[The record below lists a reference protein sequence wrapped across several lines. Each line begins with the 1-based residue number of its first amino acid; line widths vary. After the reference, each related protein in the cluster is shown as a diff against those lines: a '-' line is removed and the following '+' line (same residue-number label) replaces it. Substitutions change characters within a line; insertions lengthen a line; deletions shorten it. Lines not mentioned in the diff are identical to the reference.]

1 VRARL
6 LVSCVMAR
14 KAGTLDFLMVI
25 VTLRMNWRGAIS
37 LIFGV
42 VGVVVVVVVGEDMV
56 AVAVVGINGLGV
68 ECREAGTLTLLVL
81 LL

>member
-1 VRARL
+1 
-6 LVSCVMAR
+6 MAR
-14 KAGTLDFLMVI
+14 KAGTSDFLMVI

-37 LIFGV
+37 LILMLG
-42 VGVVVVVVVGEDMV
+42 VVVVVGEDMV

>member
-42 VGVVVVVVVGEDMV
+42 VGVVVVVGEDMV

>member
-1 VRARL
+1 
-6 LVSCVMAR
+6 
-14 KAGTLDFLMVI
+14 LMVI

-42 VGVVVVVVVGEDMV
+42 VGVVVVVGEDMV